1 MIIDISSCG
10 DESDVF
16 DSINFNLGGGK
27 NLHWGHA
34 CSDANNTL
42 LSRTNILLPVGPI
55 YY

>member
-16 DSINFNLGGGK
+16 DSINFNLGGGE

-34 CSDANNTL
+34 FSDAN
-42 LSRTNILLPVGPI
+42 TNSV
-55 YY
+55 YR